1 MACNR
6 LASCSFSM
14 TSKTASA
21 PIPRWFLLATAL
33 MTGAVVMALEILGSR
48 LLAPV
53 FGNSLFVWGAL
64 IGVILAAM
72 SSGYAFG
79 GRMSDRHPGSHVLA
93 GLLLFSGT
101 WTFLIAW
108 VGQPVLFRVAGAID
122 DPRWGPCV
130 AASVLLAPPAFG
142 LSGVLP
148 AMLRL
153 AISDLDY
160 LGRHTGRM
168 IALSTVGSLLGT
180 WGTAFFLLSWIGS
193 QALVAWLG
201 AIQFGLG
208 LWWLMQATTARPVMI
223 VALVACAIGLAAGAL
238 HPIQVLQTP
247 VYQEDSPYQ
256 QVRIRDDD
264 LFRYL
269 VLDRTFHAVMWKA
282 DPVTLFL
289 PYSQLMVASLAWVP
303 DAKRGL
309 ILGHGGGSLSKWLA
323 HKWPQL
329 ELDVVEF
336 DPTVVRMAETYF
348 SYQAPPQHHVYVKDA
363 RAFLQA
369 TDRTYDLIWVDA
381 FARHMVPFHLT
392 TVEFFAEL
400 RTHLAPDG
408 IVAVNLASLGEG
420 GDLLRANAVVQT
432 MRRSFAQIESY
443 AVKGPWK
450 STQTRAENLIFFAGT
465 PLERQDFAALAN
477 KVGTFVEQDRLPP
490 EALALLST
498 HRTQP
503 WPSGVVLTDDY
514 APFDLL
520 MGSGNVE
527 PQPEPMIVR

>member
-1 MACNR
+1 M
-6 LASCSFSM
+6 
-14 TSKTASA
+14 
-21 PIPRWFLLATAL
+21 TAL
-33 MTGAVVMALEILGSR
+33 ATGAVVMALEILGSR

-72 SSGYAFG
+72 SGGYAFG
-79 GRMSDRHPGSHVLA
+79 GWVSDRYPGAQVLA
-93 GLLLFSGT
+93 GLLLFSGA

-108 VGQPVLFRVAGAID
+108 LGQLVLFKVAGLIE

-130 AASVLLAPPAFG
+130 AAALLLGPPAFG

-153 AISDLDY
+153 AVSDLEY

-168 IALSTVGSLLGT
+168 IALSTMGSLAGT
-180 WGTAFFLLSWIGS
+180 WGTAFFFLSWIGS

-201 AIQFGLG
+201 AIQVGLG
-208 LWWLMQATTARPVMI
+208 LWWLIRATVRP
-223 VALVACAIGLAAGAL
+223 LVIGVLFLCVGVLGAGAL
-238 HPIQVLQTP
+238 SPIQMLKAP

-289 PYSQLMVASLAWVP
+289 PYSQLMVASLALVP
-303 DAKRGL
+303 EPKRGL
-309 ILGHGGGSLSKWLA
+309 ILGHGGGSLAKWLA
-323 HKWPQL
+323 HRWPEL
-329 ELDVVEF
+329 EMDVVEF
-336 DPTVVRMAETYF
+336 DPVVVRMAEDYF
-348 SYQAPPQHHVYVKDA
+348 SYQPPPRHHVHVRDA
-363 RAFLQA
+363 RIFLNSTEQ
-369 TDRTYDLIWVDA
+369 TYDLIWVDA
-381 FARHMVPFHLT
+381 FARHMIPFHLT

-400 RTHLAPDG
+400 RAHLSSNG
-408 IVAVNLASLGEG
+408 ILAVNLSSSGEG

-432 MRRSFAQIESY
+432 MRRSFPNVESF

-450 STQTRAENLIFFAGT
+450 SAQTRSANLIFFAGAPIEQHT
-465 PLERQDFAALAN
+465 FSTIVAN
-477 KVGTFVEQDRLPP
+477 VNRLVAQQRLPT
-490 EALALLST
+490 EAIALLDT

-503 WPSGVVLTDDY
+503 WEPGVVLTDDY
-514 APFDLL
+514 APYDLL
-520 MGSGNVE
+520 IGSTIQEVQSE
-527 PQPEPMIVR
+527 PRTVH

>member
-1 MACNR
+1 MSVVNR
-6 LASCSFSM
+6 S
-14 TSKTASA
+14 THT
-21 PIPRWFLLATAL
+21 PRWFLLLTAL
-33 MTGAVVMALEILGSR
+33 ATGAVVMALEIVGSR

-79 GRMSDRHPGSHVLA
+79 GWVSDRYPGAQVLA
-93 GLLLFSGT
+93 GLLLFSGA

-108 VGQPVLFRVAGAID
+108 LGQPVLFKVAAAIE

-130 AASVLLAPPAFG
+130 ASALLLGPPAFG

-153 AISDLDY
+153 AVSDFEY
-160 LGRHTGRM
+160 FGRHTGRM
-168 IALSTVGSLLGT
+168 IALSTMGSLVGT
-180 WGTAFFLLSWIGS
+180 WGTAFFFLSWIGS

-201 AIQFGLG
+201 AIQVGLG
-208 LWWLMQATTARPVMI
+208 LWWLIRGTTARP
-223 VALVACAIGLAAGAL
+223 LVIGTLVLCVVGLGAGAWF
-238 HPIQVLQTP
+238 PIQILPAP

-269 VLDRTFHAVMWKA
+269 ILDRTYHAVMWKA
-282 DPVTLFL
+282 DPISLFL
-289 PYSQLMVASLAWVP
+289 PYSQLMVASLALVAEP
-303 DAKRGL
+303 KRGL
-309 ILGHGGGSLSKWLA
+309 ILGHGGGSLAKWLA
-323 HKWPQL
+323 HQWPEL

-336 DPTVVRMAETYF
+336 DPAVVRMAEDYF
-348 SYQAPPQHHVYVKDA
+348 SYRRPPQHHVHVRDA
-363 RAFLQA
+363 RVFLNSTEQ
-369 TDRTYDLIWVDA
+369 TYDLIWVDA
-381 FARHMVPFHLT
+381 FARQMIPFHLT

-400 RTHLAPDG
+400 RAHLAPNG
-408 IVAVNLASLGEG
+408 VLALNLASSGEG

-432 MRRSFAQIESY
+432 MRRSFPNVESF

-450 STQTRAENLIFFAGT
+450 AFQPRSENLVFFAGSPVEQHVLST
-465 PLERQDFAALAN
+465 IVTNVNRLVERQ
-477 KVGTFVEQDRLPP
+477 RLPF
-490 EALALLST
+490 EAIALLGT

-503 WPSGVVLTDDY
+503 WEAGLVLTDDH
-514 APFDLL
+514 APFDILI
-520 MGSGNVE
+520 GSTVQE
-527 PQPEPMIVR
+527 VQPEVGSTH

>member
-1 MACNR
+1 
-6 LASCSFSM
+6 
-14 TSKTASA
+14 
-21 PIPRWFLLATAL
+21 

-79 GRMSDRHPGSHVLA
+79 GWMADRHHGGLVLA
-93 GLLLFSGT
+93 GLLLFSGI

-108 VGQPVLFRVAGAID
+108 VGQPVLFKVAGTID

-130 AASVLLAPPAFG
+130 AAGVLLAPPAFG

-153 AISDLDY
+153 AISDLEY

-201 AIQFGLG
+201 AIQMGLG
-208 LWWLMQATTARPVMI
+208 LWWLMRGTMARPLMSG
-223 VALVACAIGLAAGAL
+223 ALTLCAIGLGAGAL
-238 HPIQVLQTP
+238 HPIQMLKTP

-269 VLDRTFHAVMWKA
+269 VLDRTFHAVMWKS
-282 DPVTLFL
+282 DPIALFL

-309 ILGHGGGSLSKWLA
+309 ILGHGGGSLAKWLA
-323 HKWPQL
+323 QYWPQV

-348 SYQAPPQHHVYVKDA
+348 SYQAPPQHHVHVKDA

-381 FARHMVPFHLT
+381 FARHLVPFHLT

-400 RTHLAPDG
+400 RTHLAPNG

-420 GDLLRANAVVQT
+420 GDLLRANAIVHT
-432 MRRSFAQIESY
+432 MRRSFPKIESF

-450 STQTRAENLIFFAGT
+450 STQTRAENLIFFGGT
-465 PLERQDFAALAN
+465 PLDKQDFAEFAN
-477 KVGTFVEQDRLPP
+477 KVSILVEQQRLPP
-490 EALALLST
+490 EAVMLLNS

-503 WPSGVVLTDDY
+503 WPSGTELTDDY

-520 MGSGNVE
+520 MGSGVIE
-527 PQPEPMIVR
+527 SQPERGDQVSY

>member
-1 MACNR
+1 
-6 LASCSFSM
+6 
-14 TSKTASA
+14 
-21 PIPRWFLLATAL
+21 
-33 MTGAVVMALEILGSR
+33 MALEILGSR

-79 GRMSDRHPGSHVLA
+79 GWMSDRHPGGLVLA

-108 VGQPVLFRVAGAID
+108 IGQPVLFNVAGTID

-130 AASVLLAPPAFG
+130 AAAVLLAAPAFG

-160 LGRHTGRM
+160 LGLHTGRM
-168 IALSTVGSLLGT
+168 IALSTAGSLIGT

-201 AIQFGLG
+201 AIQMGLG
-208 LWWLMQATTARPVMI
+208 LWWFFRGTAARPVVI
-223 VALVACAIGLAAGAL
+223 GILTLCTIGLGAGAL
-238 HPIQVLQTP
+238 HPIQMLKAP

-269 VLDRTFHAVMWKA
+269 ILDRTFHAVMWKA
-282 DPVTLFL
+282 DPITLFL

-309 ILGHGGGSLSKWLA
+309 ILGHGGGSLAKWLA
-323 HKWPQL
+323 RQWPQL

-336 DPTVVRMAETYF
+336 DPSVVRMAETYF
-348 SYQAPPQHHVYVKDA
+348 SYQAPPHHHVHVKDA

-400 RTHLAPDG
+400 RAHLAPNG
-408 IVAVNLASLGEG
+408 IVAVNLASSGEG
-420 GDLLRANAVVQT
+420 GDLLRANAVVHT
-432 MRRSFAQIESY
+432 MRRSFLKVESF

-465 PLERQDFAALAN
+465 PLDTQDFAEFAN
-477 KVGTFVEQDRLPP
+477 KVSTLVEQQRLPP
-490 EALALLST
+490 EAVALLSS
-498 HRTQP
+498 HRTQA
-503 WPSGVVLTDDY
+503 WPSGTELTDDY

-520 MGSGNVE
+520 MGSGVIE
-527 PQPEPMIVR
+527 SQPEPRSGQVSY